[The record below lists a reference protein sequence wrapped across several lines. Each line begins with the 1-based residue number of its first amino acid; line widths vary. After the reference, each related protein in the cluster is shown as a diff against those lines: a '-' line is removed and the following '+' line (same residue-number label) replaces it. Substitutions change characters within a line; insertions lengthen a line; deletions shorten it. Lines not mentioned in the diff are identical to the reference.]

1 MAFSGMTALLNAGS
15 AVFCTVDPLLAQTI
29 VQPTVV
35 SGGTSFVVP
44 SLVLAVL
51 VAAAL
56 YAVGHSSGRS

>member
-1 MAFSGMTALLNAGS
+1 MAFFGMTALLNAGS
-15 AVFCTVDPLLAQTI
+15 AVFGTVGQLLAQTI

>member
-1 MAFSGMTALLNAGS
+1 MVFSGMAALLNAGTSVCGS
-15 AVFCTVDPLLAQTI
+15 AGVLLAQTI

-35 SGGTSFVVP
+35 SGGKSFVVP
-44 SLVLAVL
+44 GIVVGVL